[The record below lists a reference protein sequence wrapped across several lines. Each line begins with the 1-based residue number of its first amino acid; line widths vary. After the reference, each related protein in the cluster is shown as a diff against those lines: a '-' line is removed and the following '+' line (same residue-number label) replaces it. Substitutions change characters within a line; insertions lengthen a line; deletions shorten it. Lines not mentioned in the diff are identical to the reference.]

1 MGLALDNS
9 GTDCIHRQLYTT
21 GWIYRGNGW
30 SHGRMALG
38 VVAGWSTF
46 LWWSNLC
53 YRLWGY
59 VFIIRMAI
67 IQKESVTCHSNKQ
80 AAFAALIITDRRG
93 GSQQNGRH
101 SVSHQLQYHQDAGS
115 YQRKP
120 VRKNPETTEQTALLM
135 LFSFSLTMCRPL
147 NRGFMIVALCS
158 DFIHQKARYAG
169 Y

>member
-1 MGLALDNS
+1 MQAIGFIVYIVVGLALDNS

-115 YQRKP
+115 YQRKL
-120 VRKNPETTEQTALLM
+120 V
-135 LFSFSLTMCRPL
+135 
-147 NRGFMIVALCS
+147 
-158 DFIHQKARYAG
+158 
-169 Y
+169 

>member
-1 MGLALDNS
+1 
-9 GTDCIHRQLYTT
+9 
-21 GWIYRGNGW
+21 
-30 SHGRMALG
+30 MALG

-80 AAFAALIITDRRG
+80 AACAALIITDHRG

-101 SVSHQLQYHQDAGS
+101 SAIHQQLYHYHAGS
-115 YQRKP
+115 CQQKP
-120 VRKNPETTEQTALLM
+120 V
-135 LFSFSLTMCRPL
+135 
-147 NRGFMIVALCS
+147 
-158 DFIHQKARYAG
+158 
-169 Y
+169 

>member
-1 MGLALDNS
+1 
-9 GTDCIHRQLYTT
+9 
-21 GWIYRGNGW
+21 
-30 SHGRMALG
+30 MALG

-101 SVSHQLQYHQDAGS
+101 IVSHQLQYHQDAGS
-115 YQRKP
+115 YQRKL
-120 VRKNPETTEQTALLM
+120 V
-135 LFSFSLTMCRPL
+135 
-147 NRGFMIVALCS
+147 
-158 DFIHQKARYAG
+158 
-169 Y
+169 